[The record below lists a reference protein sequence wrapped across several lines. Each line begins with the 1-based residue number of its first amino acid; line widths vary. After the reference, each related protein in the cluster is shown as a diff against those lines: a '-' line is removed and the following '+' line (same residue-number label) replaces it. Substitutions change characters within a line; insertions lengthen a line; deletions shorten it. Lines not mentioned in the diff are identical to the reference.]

1 MRPHAVLTRTGL
13 VRSGAAAVL
22 GLCLVAGAGVPALAA
37 PPSGSTHTA
46 AATEAEQGVHVVI
59 GDVDLD
65 GPAVNP
71 VTVTVTN
78 AAAKPLTSVS
88 VSLTGPSGWTV
99 SGPQAVDATLRPG
112 QSAQLTFWVQVP
124 EMRPGFRT
132 YTFTATTSYRG
143 GDGAGSVTATRTA
156 RTGTVLPDLAS
167 AFNNIGVTDESATS
181 AGNFDGDGNSFSAQ
195 KLADVGLTPGG
206 AVSAVGASFT
216 WPSAAA
222 GTPGNVASA
231 GQAVALA
238 GQGSR
243 IAFLGSGSSYGASG
257 TVTVFY
263 TDGTTSSGSFG
274 FPNWSF
280 QEADAHGATLVAS
293 SIGRNRPSG
302 YGDAAYPYR
311 VFANSVTIDATK
323 TVEFV
328 ILPSNGAV
336 HVFDM
341 ALVP

>member
-1 MRPHAVLTRTGL
+1 MSRSVMRR
-13 VRSGAAAVL
+13 GAGTFL
-22 GLCLVAGAGVPALAA
+22 GLALAVGATSPALATTHASSVSVLAA
-37 PPSGSTHTA
+37 PA
-46 AATEAEQGVHVVI
+46 AVAQSVSVAVGE
-59 GDVDLD
+59 VDLD

-78 AAAKPLTSVS
+78 SSSKALSKVS
-88 VSLTGPSGWTV
+88 ASLSGPVGWTV
-99 SGPQAVDATLRPG
+99 SGTQTLAAQIRPG
-112 QSAQLTFWVQVP
+112 QSTQLTFWVQVP

-132 YTFTATTSYRG
+132 YSFTASVTYRG
-143 GDGAGSVTATRTA
+143 GDGVGSATATRTTH
-156 RTGTVLPDLAS
+156 TGTVLPNLA
-167 AFNNIGVTDESATS
+167 AAYNNVGVTDESATT

-195 KLADVGLTPGG
+195 KLADVGLTPG
-206 AVSAVGASFT
+206 ATVSAVGASFT

-231 GQAVALA
+231 GQAVALS
-238 GQGSR
+238 GKGSR
-243 IAFLGSGSSYGASG
+243 LAFLGSGSNFGASG
-257 TVTVFY
+257 VATVYY
-263 TDGTTSSGSFG
+263 TDGTTSTGGFG

-280 QEADAHGATLVAS
+280 QAATEHGATLVAS

-311 VFANSVTIDATK
+311 VFANSFAIDSAK

-341 ALVP
+341 KLVP